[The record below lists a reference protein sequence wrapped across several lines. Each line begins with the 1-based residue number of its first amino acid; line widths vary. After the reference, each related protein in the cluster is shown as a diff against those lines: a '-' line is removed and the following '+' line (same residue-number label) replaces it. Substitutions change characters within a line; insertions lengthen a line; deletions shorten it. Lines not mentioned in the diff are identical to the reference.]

1 MINFSNFQ
9 PINEFNQIAYA
20 VTVEGKRRGLNEG
33 NVFTHQNAPTGTGNE
48 ECLAMDITL
57 GMPRKF
63 LANPEQ
69 KKEVDRMARSM
80 VISDREARN
89 AS

>member
-1 MINFSNFQ
+1 MIYSNNFQ
-9 PINEFNQIAYA
+9 QIRDYNQIAYA

-48 ECLAMDITL
+48 ECHAKDITL

>member
-1 MINFSNFQ
+1 MINSSNFQ

-48 ECLAMDITL
+48 ECHAKDITL

>member
-1 MINFSNFQ
+1 MIDSNSFQ
-9 PINEFNQIAYA
+9 PTRDYNQMAY
-20 VTVEGKRRGLNEG
+20 VVSVEGKRRGLNEG

-57 GMPRKF
+57 GIPGTFRI
-63 LANPEQ
+63 NPEQ